1 MWVLGADLGVLGDVL
16 EHWSTLS
23 GALLI
28 LASTVWCLEYGWT
41 LCDVLLILASTV
53 WCLEYGWTLC
63 DALLYGGYRRVF
75 WALLVLVGVFE
86 Y

>member
-16 EHWSTLS
+16 EHWSILS

-41 LCDVLLILASTV
+41 LCDVLVLASTV
-53 WCLEYGWTLC
+53 WCLEYGLTLC
-63 DALLYGGYRRVF
+63 DVLLILASTV
-75 WALLVLVGVFE
+75 
-86 Y
+86 

>member
-1 MWVLGADLGVLGDVL
+1 MWVLGADLGVLGDVF
-16 EHWSTLS
+16 EHWSILS

-41 LCDVLLILASTV
+41 LCDVLL
-53 WCLEYGWTLC
+53 
-63 DALLYGGYRRVF
+63 YGGYRRVF